1 VPFDN
6 IVSRPDADPLIPEDV
21 AGEAIA
27 AATKQSAALA
37 LFRRLSMGSK
47 LTRVPVLSALPVA
60 YWVNGDTGLK
70 QTTDSAWSGLMLE
83 AEEIATIL
91 PVPENVVD
99 DAEFDLWGELR
110 PVLGEAIAA
119 TLDAAVFGG
128 GARPASW
135 PQAIIPAAIAAG
147 NTTAIGTATPEE
159 GGVVGD
165 IDAALDD
172 VEAGGFDATG
182 IAAERSLRGR
192 LRRARDASGQRL
204 ADPAGATV
212 EGLPISYVM
221 AGAFTT
227 APSNV
232 EAVVGD
238 FGMGIIGVRQDLR
251 YKLLDQAVITDA
263 DGTIIYN
270 LPQQDMVALRV
281 TARFAYAVANPATRD
296 GGGYPFAVLTEA

>member
-1 VPFDN
+1 MPFDN

-27 AATKQSAALA
+27 AATRQSAALT
-37 LFRRLSMGSK
+37 LFRRVSMGSK

-60 YWVNGDTGLK
+60 YWVNGDNGLK
-70 QTTDSAWSGLMLE
+70 QTTDAAWAGLVLE

-91 PVPENVVD
+91 PVPENVVG

-110 PVLGEAIAA
+110 PALGEAIAA

-135 PQAIIPAAIAAG
+135 LAAIIPAAIAAG
-147 NTTAIGTATPEE
+147 NTTAIGNATAEQ

-165 IDAALDD
+165 MDAALDD
-172 VEAGGFDATG
+172 VEAGGFDASG

-192 LRRARDASGQRL
+192 LRRARDANGQRL
-204 ADPAGATV
+204 TDPAGATV
-212 EGLPISYVM
+212 EGLPISYVI

-251 YKLLDQAVITDA
+251 YKLLDQAVITAD

-270 LPQQDMVALRV
+270 LPQQDMLALRV
-281 TARFAYAVANPATRD
+281 TARFAYAVANPATRE
-296 GGGYPFAVLTEA
+296 GSGYPFAVLTET